1 MIKMVNKKGIGKV
14 SIKSSGKGKYG
25 ALWIYVPS
33 KLAKDSS
40 FPFDDKEKIN
50 IEIEDGKL
58 IMSKKDDWLDLLND
72 YGLENGTLSYLLE
85 SKAKKNKNRPFLYH
99 EDEVYTY
106 QELNEISNRI
116 AHGILKI
123 NRRLERSKARISI
136 MMPNCPDF
144 LFSWFGAVKA
154 RSIVILLNKNMD
166 IDMLK
171 DVLEDSRTSILMI
184 DYQYFDMFKDIID
197 DLPLIKRV
205 IIRNAPDF
213 NYDEK
218 YLDFNEVYTKIT
230 KNPRYR
236 KNPLREME
244 ILYTSGA
251 TGKPRGVIYRHFMVL
266 GGLLIANELAQMGFD
281 KNQRIYCPLPLY
293 NGIIQMVVVFPT
305 IFADASLI
313 LTELHPTQFWNDVK
327 RYNATGITSFG
338 RMLSILMDQP
348 HTENERNHN
357 VKFALGAV
365 TPRNIWE
372 RFESRFGITIY
383 ETWAIAEASGITIN
397 LAGSKGG
404 KLGSVGKPVIGFE
417 VKIVDSFGNE
427 LPPGPDNIGEIIAR
441 NRVPINLEYQN
452 IDEYIDTAKWFR
464 TNDLGY
470 MDNDGYLYY
479 LGRVNDIIMRG
490 NRLISTQEIEN
501 FANNHPFILESSAFG
516 VPNGQNENQE
526 IKICVVLK
534 DEMSHKLTHEELA
547 QYFNRNLAY
556 YMVPRYIE
564 FKETLA
570 KTATEQI
577 MKFILKKEWDDV
589 EIKKAT
595 WDQKLQ
601 KFCA

>member
-1 MIKMVNKKGIGKV
+1 
-14 SIKSSGKGKYG
+14 
-25 ALWIYVPS
+25 
-33 KLAKDSS
+33 
-40 FPFDDKEKIN
+40 
-50 IEIEDGKL
+50 
-58 IMSKKDDWLDLLND
+58 
-72 YGLENGTLSYLLE
+72 
-85 SKAKKNKNRPFLYH
+85 
-99 EDEVYTY
+99 
-106 QELNEISNRI
+106 
-116 AHGILKI
+116 
-123 NRRLERSKARISI
+123 
-136 MMPNCPDF
+136 
-144 LFSWFGAVKA
+144 
-154 RSIVILLNKNMD
+154 
-166 IDMLK
+166 
-171 DVLEDSRTSILMI
+171 
-184 DYQYFDMFKDIID
+184 
-197 DLPLIKRV
+197 
-205 IIRNAPDF
+205 
-213 NYDEK
+213 
-218 YLDFNEVYTKIT
+218 
-230 KNPRYR
+230 
-236 KNPLREME
+236 
-244 ILYTSGA
+244 
-251 TGKPRGVIYRHFMVL
+251 MVL
-266 GGLLIANELAQMGFD
+266 GGLLIANELAQMGFN

-383 ETWAIAEASGITIN
+383 ETWAIAEASVITIT

-404 KLGSVGKPVIGFE
+404 KLGSVGNPVIGFE

-577 MKFILKKEWDDV
+577 MKFILKKEWDDA

-595 WDQKLQ
+595 WDQKSQ